1 MPVCADPEPQ
11 FRYPSYFL
19 KPSLLLFFVLG
30 MVAFAHAQ
38 EKYTISGYIKD
49 KESGESLISA
59 TVMDAQ
65 SGKGTTTN
73 LYGFYSLSLSAGEH
87 TLTFSYIGFEDQVQT
102 IQLTEDKRINIEL
115 GFSSVVTDQVVIT
128 GEKLDKNVESADVG
142 KVELTTEQA
151 KVLPALMGEV
161 DVMKTLQLLPGIQSA
176 GEGNSGFYVR
186 GGGPDQNLILLD
198 DAVVYN
204 SGHLFGFFSVFNSDA
219 VKNTT
224 LIKGG
229 MPANYG
235 GRLSSVVD
243 VQMNEGNMKS
253 YHVAGGIGFIAS
265 RLTIEGPIV
274 KDKASFVIS
283 GRRTYIDLITKPIFK
298 NMQDGRFA
306 GNSYY
311 FYDVNVKMNYR
322 FSDKDRIFLSG
333 YFGRDVFTFS
343 DPDGSFQIDIPWG
356 NATATLRWNHLF
368 NDKLFMNTTAIFQDY
383 EFGVESNF
391 QGVQFQLYSG
401 VRDYSMKMDFDYFP
415 HTNHKVKF
423 GAIYTYHQFTP
434 YTANGQTEDQS
445 FGTDTDK
452 KLAHEAAIYI
462 LDEWDIHERFKINFG
477 LRGSMFSNVG
487 PYEKKIMNQ
496 AGAVIDTIQYGWNEN
511 IATYGMLEPRLNMR
525 FKVDE
530 FSSIKAGFSM
540 NRQYMHMVSSSSST
554 LPTDLWVPSTD
565 KVKPQLGLQYSIGYF
580 RNFMKNMF
588 ETSVELY
595 YKDLRNQIEFGQS
608 YVQELNSDIEDGYV
622 FGKGWS
628 YGAEFFVKKALGDF
642 NGWVGYTLSYTQR
655 KFDDIN
661 GGKVFAAKYDR
672 RHDLSVV
679 LIYNLKD
686 RWKFATTFVY
696 GTGQSTTLPI
706 GRYFIEGQ
714 IVNQYG
720 ERNSY
725 RMEPYHRLDVSIT
738 YVFKTKKKF
747 YSDLAFSVYNV
758 YNRQNPYFIYYD
770 VDGNTANNDLTVSAK
785 QASLFPVLP
794 SITWN
799 FKY

>member
-1 MPVCADPEPQ
+1 MPVFADPKHSLRLP
-11 FRYPSYFL
+11 PHFL
-19 KPSLLLFFVLG
+19 KRSALLLLLVVFT
-30 MVAFAHAQ
+30 ATIHAQ
-38 EKYTISGYIKD
+38 NKYTVSGYIKD
-49 KESGESLISA
+49 GESGESLIAA
-59 TVMDAQ
+59 TVIDAQ
-65 SGKGTTTN
+65 SGKGATTN
-73 LYGFYSLSLSAGEH
+73 LYGFYSLTLAEGEH

-102 IQLTEDKRINIEL
+102 IKLDADKRINIEL
-115 GFSSVVTDQVVIT
+115 GFSAVMTDQVVIT
-128 GEKLDKNVESADVG
+128 GERRDKNVESTDMG
-142 KVELTTEQA
+142 KVELSTEEA

-161 DVMKTLQLLPGIQSA
+161 DVMKTLQLLPGIQSS

-243 VQMNEGNMKS
+243 VQMSEGNMKK
-253 YHVAGGIGFIAS
+253 YQVTGGIGFIAS
-265 RLTIEGPIV
+265 RLTIQGPIV
-274 KDKASFVIS
+274 KDKASFIIS

-298 NMQDGRFA
+298 NLDGGRFA

-311 FYDVNVKMNYR
+311 FYDLNVKVNYR
-322 FSDKDRIFLSG
+322 FSDKDRLYASG

-343 DPDGSFQIDIPWG
+343 DPDGSFKIDIPWG

-383 EFGVESNF
+383 KFGVESDF
-391 QGVQFQLYSG
+391 QGVAFELFSG

-415 HTNHKVKF
+415 HPNHKVKF

-434 YTANGQTEDQS
+434 YTANGQSEDQS
-445 FGTDTDK
+445 FGTDLDK

-487 PYEKKIMNQ
+487 PYDKKVLNE
-496 AGAVIDTIQYGWNEN
+496 AGAVVDTIHYGYNEN
-511 IATYGMLEPRLNMR
+511 IATYGMLEPRLSMR

-530 FSSIKAGFSM
+530 FSSIKAGFTV
-540 NRQYMHMVSSSSST
+540 NRQYIHLVSSSSST

-565 KVKPQLGLQYSIGYF
+565 RVKPQLGIQYSIGYF
-580 RNFMKNMF
+580 RNFLDNMF
-588 ETSVELY
+588 ETSIELY

-608 YVQELNSDIEDGYV
+608 FVQELNTDIEEGYV

-642 NGWVGYTLSYTQR
+642 NGWIGYTLSFTNR
-655 KFDDIN
+655 KFPDIN
-661 GGKVFAAKYDR
+661 EGQTFVAKYDR
-672 RHDLSVV
+672 RHDLSIV
-679 LIYNLKD
+679 LIYDLND

-696 GTGQSTTLPI
+696 GTGQATTLPI
-706 GRYFIEGQ
+706 GRYFVEGQ

-725 RMEPYHRLDVSIT
+725 RMEPYHRLDLSVT
-738 YVFKTKKKF
+738 YVFKLKRKF

-770 VDGNTANNDLTVSAK
+770 VDGSTASNDLTVSAK